1 MAKLILKEF
10 IDYPNTLHVELGAGC
25 GNFGQKYHSEC
36 FLTEKRTETEVKQI
50 CKNYHVDIFS
60 CDAYNIPCND
70 NRFKKI
76 LMCNPYGYGFNDTES
91 GFDLLNEFARVL
103 INKGMVIVLST
114 HTNSYAMPKR
124 VLRRIDEFNTVSS
137 TVKFNCQIH
146 DIDCSLSY
154 PNYKF
159 FHVNGITETSPT
171 NQILLTCLK

>member
-1 MAKLILKEF
+1 
-10 IDYPNTLHVELGAGC
+10 
-25 GNFGQKYHSEC
+25 
-36 FLTEKRTETEVKQI
+36 
-50 CKNYHVDIFS
+50 
-60 CDAYNIPCND
+60 
-70 NRFKKI
+70 
-76 LMCNPYGYGFNDTES
+76 MCNPYGYGFNDTES